1 MNNESSAELTAARRK
16 IRLFVSYAHEDGKSA
31 EQILAHDFLKRLQS
45 RLKNARGYAF
55 EIWYDRKLSPG
66 ETWEKRI
73 RDEIEQCDGGLLLVS
88 WDFLTR
94 PFILENELPF
104 FLPRSH
110 DGEPYRW
117 SIPIGLSPISFERR
131 IDLHGLGEKLFFLGT
146 KRRFFEECKG
156 NLEKN
161 AFVDEFFSRLLTEVE
176 IRFPLNGDA
185 HPEVLAATTLP
196 RPICTFPAIPAFIRG
211 RCRRAGFERDVDR
224 IQAGTDEDALDV
236 LFEWAS
242 SPTAPPFFA
251 LRGDTGMGKTTVCKA
266 LGRRLNE
273 ERQKNPA
280 IPEAIYLDLG
290 LLGNDARAPFLLEE
304 MLRVIVTR
312 SFPVGEAPPVG
323 EILARIQGGTAV
335 AIFDSLD
342 EVLVHLEPDQGHR
355 FTRELWRILHIT
367 GPPETPA
374 PRSQGRFLISCRPN
388 YFRTL
393 RDERTQLL
401 GSDREKALAENYR
414 AIVLLPLT
422 KEQIATY
429 LNERVPNGPSEGW
442 LKLIGSIHKLA
453 ELASRPYA
461 LSLIADYVP
470 LLLKRENEGR
480 GMTGA
485 TLYRDIVE
493 QWLQS
498 DLRRHVFNQDHK
510 LMLMEQLAA
519 EFWISGRASWSVG
532 SLEQWLINFLEKNPG
547 IKANYVGRDPEV
559 LKEDLRT
566 ATFVIRDDRDETF
579 RFAHTSL
586 QEFFLAAHLKR
597 ALLEG
602 RFEDWRMPKPSPETL
617 DFLGELIR
625 ESDEGICLTALRAL
639 RDTYREEA
647 SELALFY
654 LLQAF
659 EAGHPAIGLSG
670 FQLGDAHLAGIEIKR
685 IGPPLLDFRGVSLQN
700 ATLTG
705 AKLIG
710 VDASG
715 SDFTGAN
722 LTRAEFINGRI
733 NDGRFSNAILNGVVF
748 RNLKLARADF
758 TDVILHR
765 TQWLGCELD
774 NATVPRDS
782 DDALFALCDPPSRNS
797 RLTQGEAWLEVVLG
811 HRTDVLSCAFS
822 QDGDHLFTAGSDG
835 GVRVWDVGT
844 ETLQRSIWGQPIWVR
859 SAALSRNGDRVAYAG
874 ADGTILIW
882 ETKTSK
888 VLRSAFTSNVRVLSC
903 TFSSDGSRLASAG
916 EDGALSIWEVE
927 GDGVLRMVGNPQRK
941 TWGCAFSPDGSIV
954 VSTGEDGCVDTWDA
968 VQGILLK
975 HFIGHNGVVR
985 ACAFSRDGTRLVSAG
1000 SDNTIRVWETSS
1012 GNALYHFDGHPADVW
1027 ACAFSHDGSR
1037 LATAGND
1044 GTVRVWDFLRG
1055 EQVDSF
1061 SGHGG
1066 WALGCSFSPDGK
1078 RLASVGVNGTV
1089 RLNDLSN
1096 QTATLVENSS
1106 LAGHP
1111 GWTKSCVFS
1120 PDGQAVL
1127 AAGSDGTLR
1136 LWNTASGHLLRTFQG
1151 HGDAVNACAF
1161 SVDGSHIVSAGSDET
1176 VRLWDTAEGTLLR
1189 SFTGHSGKV
1198 ASCALSSQGSLLVS
1212 GGDDGTVR
1220 LWDTLSS
1227 RSLRLLAA
1235 NLGGVRCTVFS
1246 PTGSSVASAG
1256 ADATLRIWNTSTGAP
1271 LRSLIGHADD
1281 VRSCAFSPDGRRLVS
1296 GGSDGTVRLWD
1307 VDSGSQIHSLTGH
1320 RGGVRAC
1327 AFSFDGLR
1335 LASAGSDGTV
1345 RLWDAASGRLLHV
1358 FSGHH
1363 GWVMACAFSLDG
1375 RQLCSGSTDG
1385 TVRLWDVQ
1393 KRTSSMTIQLLPAGE
1408 LACFIGPDQKLSHAS
1423 SGAWRWLGWFA
1434 TNPRT
1439 GEVNRYPAEVFGQLP
1454 SRS

>member
-1 MNNESSAELTAARRK
+1 MNNESIDDLTAARRS
-16 IRLFVSYAHEDGKSA
+16 IRLFVSYAHEDGRSA
-31 EQILAHDFLKRLQS
+31 EQALAYDFLRRLQS
-45 RLKNARGYAF
+45 RIKNARAYAF

-66 ETWEKRI
+66 ETWEERI
-73 RDEIEQCDGGLLLVS
+73 RDEIEKCDGGLLLVS

-104 FLPRSH
+104 FVPQSH

-117 SIPIGLSPISFERR
+117 SIPVGLSPVSFERR

-146 KRRFFEECKG
+146 KRRFFADCRG
-156 NLEKN
+156 NREKN

-176 IRFPLNGDA
+176 NRFPHDRAA
-185 HPEVLAATTLP
+185 HPEILSSPTRP
-196 RPICTFPAIPAFIRG
+196 GPICTFAAMPAFIRG
-211 RCRRAGFERDVDR
+211 LCRRAGFERDVDR
-224 IQAGTDEDALDV
+224 IQAGNDEDALDV

-242 SPTAPPFFA
+242 SPTAPAFFA

-304 MLRVIVTR
+304 ILRVIVTR
-312 SFPVGEAPPVG
+312 SFPVGEAPSVS
-323 EILARIQGGTAV
+323 EILARVQGGTAV

-367 GPPETPA
+367 GLLETPD
-374 PRSQGRFLISCRPN
+374 PRSRGKFLISCRPN

-422 KEQIATY
+422 KGQIAAY
-429 LNERVPNGPSEGW
+429 LQERVPNGPPEGW

-453 ELASRPYA
+453 ELASRPYT
-461 LSLIADYVP
+461 LNLIADYIP
-470 LLLKRENEGR
+470 LLVKRENEGR

-485 TLYRDIVE
+485 ILYRGIVE

-498 DLRRHVFNQDHK
+498 DQRRHVFTQDHK
-510 LMLMEQLAA
+510 LMLMERLAA
-519 EFWISGRASWSVG
+519 EFWMSGRASWSVG
-532 SLEQWLINFLEKNPG
+532 SLEQWLINFLEKNPD
-547 IKANYVGRDPEV
+547 IKANYVGKDPEV
-559 LKEDLRT
+559 LKEDFRT

-597 ALLEG
+597 ALRER
-602 RFEDWRMPKPSPETL
+602 RFEDWRIQKPSPETF

-625 ESDEGICLTALRAL
+625 ESDEGICLAALRTL
-639 RDTYREEA
+639 RDTYKREA

-659 EAGHPAIGLSG
+659 ERGHPAIALSG
-670 FQLGDAHLAGIEIKR
+670 FQLEGARLPGIEIKR
-685 IGPPLLDFRGVSLQN
+685 TDPPLLDFRGVSLRN

-710 VDASG
+710 FDASG
-715 SDFTGAN
+715 ADFTGAN
-722 LTRAEFINGRI
+722 LTRAEFINGRV

-748 RNLKLARADF
+748 RSLKLTRADF
-758 TDVILHR
+758 TEAILHR
-765 TQWLGCELD
+765 TQWLGCELENAAGLGD
-774 NATVPRDS
+774 NNE
-782 DDALFALCDPPSRNS
+782 ALFALCDPPSLNS
-797 RLTQGEAWLEVVLG
+797 RLTPGEAWLEVVLG

-822 QDGDHLFTAGSDG
+822 QDGERLLTAGSDG
-835 GVRVWDVGT
+835 GVRLWDVGT
-844 ETLQRSIWGQPIWVR
+844 EALQRSIWGQPIWVR
-859 SAALSRNGDRVAYAG
+859 SAALSRNGERVAYAG

-882 ETKTSK
+882 ETKTAK
-888 VLRSAFTSNVRVLSC
+888 VLRSVSTSRVRVLSC

-916 EDGALSIWEVE
+916 EDGALSVWEVE
-927 GDGVLRMVGNPQRK
+927 GDGVLRMVGSNPQRK

-954 VSTGEDGCVDTWDA
+954 VSTGEDGNVHTWDA
-968 VQGILLK
+968 VQGTLLK
-975 HFIGHNGVVR
+975 QFMGHQDVVR
-985 ACAFSRDGTRLVSAG
+985 ACAFSPDGTRLVSAG
-1000 SDNTIRVWETSS
+1000 SDNTIRVWEVSS
-1012 GNALYHFDGHPADVW
+1012 GNALYHFAGHPADVW
-1027 ACAFSHDGSR
+1027 DCTFSHDGSR

-1066 WALGCSFSPDGK
+1066 WALGCSFSPDGR

-1089 RLNDLSN
+1089 RVNDLSS
-1096 QTATLVENSS
+1096 QTALPEDSS

-1127 AAGSDGTLR
+1127 SAGSDGALR
-1136 LWNTASGHLLRTFQG
+1136 LWDTASGHLLRTFQG

-1161 SVDGSHIVSAGSDET
+1161 SADGSHIVSAGSDET
-1176 VRLWDTAEGTLLR
+1176 VRLWDAAEGTLLR
-1189 SFTGHSGKV
+1189 SFIGHSGKV

-1235 NLGGVRCTVFS
+1235 NVGGVRCTAFS
-1246 PTGSSVASAG
+1246 PTGSRVASAG
-1256 ADATLRIWNTSTGAP
+1256 ADATLRIWNTSTGEP
-1271 LRSLIGHADD
+1271 LCSLIGHADD

-1296 GGSDGTVRLWD
+1296 AGSDGTIRLWD
-1307 VDSGSQIHSLTGH
+1307 IDSGLQIHSLTGH
-1320 RGGVRAC
+1320 RGGVRSC

-1345 RLWDAASGRLLHV
+1345 RLWDAASGSLLHV

-1385 TVRLWDVQ
+1385 AVRLWDVQ
-1393 KRTSSMTIQLLPAGE
+1393 THTNSMTIQLLPAGE

-1434 TNPRT
+1434 TNPTT
-1439 GEVNRYPAEVFGQLP
+1439 GEVNRYPAEVFGPLP
-1454 SRS
+1454 Q